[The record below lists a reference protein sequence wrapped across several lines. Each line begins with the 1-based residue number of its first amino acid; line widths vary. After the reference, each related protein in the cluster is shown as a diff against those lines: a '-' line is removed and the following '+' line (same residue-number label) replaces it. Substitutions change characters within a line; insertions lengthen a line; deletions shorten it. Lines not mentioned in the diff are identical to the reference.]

1 MSANT
6 DLKTSV
12 LVSQEVPEFVREEY
26 PTFVAFLEAYYEF
39 LETKQGTQ
47 KNDLTNQAKKLRTIR
62 DVDDSVE
69 EFETN
74 FYNTYATL
82 LPLDVQADKALLFK
96 QLVPL
101 YKTKGSDA
109 SFKLLFRLVFGE
121 DIDVILPKNNVLKS
135 SSSKWQIDNKLRINS
150 QISSRYVAN
159 GSNKTF
165 VLAQI
170 SGREDIVVYVNGTL
184 QTSGY
189 NVRKEYR
196 KLIFDT
202 APANNSVITVTYTV
216 FDTEL
221 LKNRQVTGLTSGAT
235 AIIENATQRI
245 ISDSLNVGLPIELLI
260 DAENLTGEF
269 LNGENVTIPII
280 DANGILIDIRAST
293 FSVVKSINLI
303 SLGANYNVGDPVYV
317 TGGNATSNAIGTIE
331 SIYQGIVERILVA
344 HGGAVFGQDSPIGV
358 FGNTSQYGLEIVV
371 DGIDRSGTN
380 AANSFVV
387 SDTLIGS
394 FANVYTGY
402 GVTAAGLTLP
412 NPGAGYSNGYLIFS
426 GGGAGAN
433 IPANASVEVNG
444 GTGVITAITINS
456 NGSYADPTSIIATPN
471 SAGDGTASISVLAS
485 ANYALTTGIATT
497 GITSP
502 NITTN
507 IRDILTYTSIP
518 VGPISNVKVLNSS
531 MPLTVNPIFDAFGAA
546 YGTDAT
552 TVTGITANTGS
563 VGVNSFVIFSGGAAS
578 NSAANARIYVDTAGY
593 VVNVNVSY
601 GGFYVGNAP
610 TAIANTGNI
619 SLSITTA
626 TLAQRTPKNLRSV
639 GRFKINDRGS
649 NYRPFDEI
657 VFGPNPMGTYGKY
670 AEAVVSEV
678 YAANGA
684 IRKISLANT
693 AVDGLVSITSGSTII
708 IGSGTNFN
716 RDLRVGDIIDVNGES
731 RIIATISPGGAQA
744 GVESLTPFIDN
755 ATNVKL
761 RVANRYP
768 LGGFGYTQNNFPTV
782 SVSSATGVGASIE
795 IDSLVSDGDRLAATG
810 VGTQGSILSIKVLD
824 PGAGYEYIPSVE
836 IRSATGTGATA
847 NATIER
853 SYDTAQGRWTTSDSI
868 LSTTERKLAGRDY
881 YVDYSYIISSRVE
894 FYRYKTLLK
903 ELLHPVGFVKY
914 AEYKANAV
922 IDLYDI
928 GVVTENPAGDEQFL
942 TISGRVNVGN
952 GSIVVSGLH
961 DQTKFN
967 IANSKGIISLGL
979 NDASFIAV
987 NGEIRRVNSII
998 SNTKILT
1005 SAKINDINITNA
1017 GLGYSNGYVNFT
1029 GGGGRLTSATLTYP
1043 GSGYAN
1049 GTLLFTGADEA
1060 IPAYATLEVFA
1071 SNGSIRNIDFVS
1083 GGLYSQQPT
1092 VTFAAGNDPHKVLYA
1107 NTITVTNPGAGYTN
1121 GFFDFTDAG
1130 ATGRTANIEYTVYT
1144 SNGGIN
1150 VQSFVVNDSGL
1161 FEGAVILTPNTKPNT
1176 TIAFVN
1182 IANAG
1187 IAHANG
1193 TLLFNDKGVISITA
1207 NAGSVVQSTGAP
1219 GATPVN
1225 TFITFSGGGLSNT
1238 TANARVYVNTAGYIV
1253 NVTLWGTSDSTDT
1266 LIPQTANG
1274 IYFSTPAATVNSV
1287 IDGLSYSNAIFTVTT
1302 SALYTNR
1309 PAFGLAEVYSSNG
1322 SLRKVTVLDSG
1333 LYSAN
1338 SYTIKSIAFPPNSTS
1353 AVNSYV
1359 IFTGGT
1365 ASNTR
1370 NVSANALIYV
1380 NTTGHIVNVKV
1391 ISAGL
1396 YTNSAITAVSNT
1408 GVTLTLNPVQYPQAI
1423 LNTTPISIT
1432 TIAANSITHYGRA
1445 HQNGYIRFTGGD
1457 PIVNANVTYTV
1468 DANGVVNAA
1477 SFTVVTPGL
1486 YRSAPR
1492 VSVDNNA
1499 VSITE
1504 AYPTS
1509 GGSGYSEGYLIIM
1522 GGSPLVNTAL
1532 TTIDTRPISNAN
1544 IRLVVDATTGTI
1556 VRSIINT
1563 VGLYANSGNISVDT
1577 AVLNVYPNVVTVSS
1591 ITVPPSTT
1599 AVNSFIVFTGG
1610 GEGNTAANARV
1621 YVDSSGFVV
1630 NVVVQYPGSY
1640 WGLPYAVLNT
1650 NPSLTL
1656 VTVTMNANPA
1666 VAVNSFITFTN
1677 GGPLSLANT
1686 ANARIFVDARG
1697 YIQNINVSNAG
1708 IYTTAPTAN
1717 ANTGNA
1723 NGGFTISMGPTI
1735 IYASNGRTQNGSG
1748 AKFRLSYNSNSTNI
1762 ANLIVSTTANN
1773 LHTANLNVSSYSNST
1788 TNASFTIVGVSNA
1801 QTNAVITLGFV
1812 GQNTA
1817 ANANVEVYNN
1827 SSGLM
1832 PLGTVNGAI
1841 RRIVITAN
1849 GEYYY
1854 PPTITPNSSGTG
1866 GLITLSNDSIGIF
1879 TQTANLQ
1886 TMIIHQSPSIILAE
1900 NYYQL
1905 TTDDDFELLAIDSET
1920 DVI

>member
-202 APANNSVITVTYTV
+202 APANNSVITVTYTS

-280 DANGILIDIRAST
+280 DANGILIDSRAST

-331 SIYQGIVERILVA
+331 SIYQSIVERILVA

-371 DGIDRSGTN
+371 DGIDTSGTN

-387 SDTLIGS
+387 SDTLVGS
-394 FANVYTGY
+394 FANV
-402 GVTAAGLTLP
+402 
-412 NPGAGYSNGYLIFS
+412 
-426 GGGAGAN
+426 
-433 IPANASVEVNG
+433 
-444 GTGVITAITINS
+444 AIS
-456 NGSYADPTSIIATPN
+456 
-471 SAGDGTASISVLAS
+471 S

-502 NITTN
+502 NVATN
-507 IRDILTYTSIP
+507 VRELLTYTSIP

-552 TVTGITANTGS
+552 TVTGITANTDS
-563 VGVNSFVIFSGGAAS
+563 VGVNSFVIFSGGAS
-578 NSAANARIYVDTAGY
+578 TNSAANARIFVNTAGY

-601 GGFYVGNAP
+601 GGFYVGNPP

-619 SLSITTA
+619 TLSIKPV
-626 TLAQRTPKNLRSV
+626 TLAQRTPKNLRSI
-639 GRFKINDRGS
+639 GRFKFNNRGS

-678 YAANGA
+678 YSANGA

-693 AVDGLVSITSGSTII
+693 SIPGTVTITGGSTII
-708 IGSGTNFN
+708 VGSGTNFN
-716 RDLRVGDIIDVNGES
+716 QDLRVGDIVDVNGES
-731 RIIATISPGGAQA
+731 RIITTISPGGLQA
-744 GVESLTPFIDN
+744 EVDGITPFTN
-755 ATNVKL
+755 PATTVKL

-768 LGGFGYTQNNFPTV
+768 LGGFGYTQNNFPSVT
-782 SVSSATGVGASIE
+782 VSSATGVDASIE
-795 IDSLVSDGDRLAATG
+795 IDSLISDGDRLVATG
-810 VGTQGSILSIKVLD
+810 DGIQGAILSIKVLE
-824 PGAGYEYIPSVE
+824 PGAGYEYVPSVE

-853 SYDTAQGRWTTSDSI
+853 SYDTAPGRWTTSDSI

-967 IANSKGIISLGL
+967 IANSRGIISLGL

-987 NGEIRRVNSII
+987 NGEIRRVNSVI

-1005 SAKINDINITNA
+1005 SARINDINITNA

-1060 IPAYATLEVFA
+1060 IPAYATVEVFA

-1121 GFFDFTDAG
+1121 GFFDFSDANTT
-1130 ATGRTANIEYTVYT
+1130 AITGRTANIEYTVYT

-1207 NAGSVVQSTGAP
+1207 NAGSVVQTTGAP
-1219 GATPVN
+1219 GATSVN

-1253 NVTLWGTSDSTDT
+1253 NVTLWGRSSSIGT

-1274 IYFSTPAATVNSV
+1274 IYFSTPTARVNSV
-1287 IDGLSYSNAIFTVTT
+1287 IDGLSYSNAVFTVTT

-1338 SYTIKSIAFPPNSTS
+1338 SFTVKSIAFPPNSTA

-1396 YTNSAITAVSNT
+1396 YTNNAITAVSNT
-1408 GVTLTLNPVQYPQAI
+1408 GVTLTINPVQFPQAI
-1423 LNTTPISIT
+1423 LNTSPISIT

-1468 DANGVVNAA
+1468 NANGVVNAA

-1486 YRSAPR
+1486 YRSAPT

-1509 GGSGYSEGYLIIM
+1509 GGSGYSDGYLIIM
-1522 GGSPLVNTAL
+1522 GGSPLVNTAV
-1532 TTIDTRPISNAN
+1532 TTINTRPISNAN

-1577 AVLNVYPNVVTVSS
+1577 AVLNVYPNIVTVVS
-1591 ITVPPSTT
+1591 VT
-1599 AVNSFIVFTGG
+1599 ANNGAVASNSYIVFRGG

-1621 YVDSSGFVV
+1621 YVNTAGYIQ
-1630 NVVVQYPGSY
+1630 NVVVLYAGSY
-1640 WGLPYAVLNT
+1640 FGLPLANANT
-1650 NPSLTL
+1650 TVFGGAAYSNANF
-1656 VTVTMNANPA
+1656 TVTMNANPA

-1886 TMIIHQSPSIILAE
+1886 TMIIHQAPSIILAE

-1905 TTDDDFELLAIDSET
+1905 TTDDDFELLAIDSES

>member
-62 DVDDSVE
+62 DVDDSIE

-82 LPLDVQADKALLFK
+82 LPLEVQADKALLFK

-101 YKTKGSDA
+101 YKAKGSDA

-135 SSSKWQIDNKLRINS
+135 SASRWQIDNKLRINS

-159 GSNKTF
+159 GTTKTF

-170 SGREDIVVYVNGTL
+170 SGKEDIIVYVDGTR

-202 APANNSVITVTYTV
+202 APPNNSTITVTYAL
-216 FDTEL
+216 FNTEL

-235 AIIENATQRI
+235 AIIENASQRI

-260 DAENLTGEF
+260 YADNLTGEF

-293 FSVVKSINLI
+293 FSVVKAINLT
-303 SLGANYNVGDPVYV
+303 SSGANYNVGDPVYV
-317 TGGNATSNAIGTIE
+317 TGGNATSNAIGTVE
-331 SIYQGIVERILVA
+331 SIYQGIIEQLLVS
-344 HGGAVFGQDSPIGV
+344 HGGAVFGLNSPIGV
-358 FGNTSQYGLEIVV
+358 FGNSSAFGLELIAGAV
-371 DGIDRSGTN
+371 DISGAN
-380 AANSFVV
+380 AANSFVA

-394 FANVYTGY
+394 FANV
-402 GVTAAGLTLP
+402 
-412 NPGAGYSNGYLIFS
+412 
-426 GGGAGAN
+426 
-433 IPANASVEVNG
+433 
-444 GTGVITAITINS
+444 AIS
-456 NGSYADPTSIIATPN
+456 
-471 SAGDGTASISVLAS
+471 S

-497 GITSP
+497 GLVSP
-502 NITTN
+502 NVN
-507 IRDILTYTSIP
+507 SNVRELLTYTSIQ
-518 VGPISNVKVLNSS
+518 VGPISNVKVLRSS
-531 MPLTVNPIFDAFGAA
+531 MPLTVNPIFDAFGIA

-552 TVTGITANTGS
+552 TITSITANAAAT
-563 VGVNSFVIFSGGAAS
+563 GVNSYVIFTGGASS
-578 NSAANARIYVDTAGY
+578 NSSANARIYVNTAGY
-593 VVNVNVSY
+593 IVNVNVAY
-601 GGFYVGNAP
+601 GGFYVGNVP
-610 TAIANTGNI
+610 SAIANTGNI
-619 SLSITTA
+619 SLSISSV
-626 TLAQRTPKNLRSV
+626 TLPQRTPKNLRSI
-639 GRFKINDRGS
+639 GRFKINNGGS

-657 VFGPNPMGTYGKY
+657 VFGRNPTGTYGKY

-684 IRKISLANT
+684 IRKIALANT
-693 AVDGLVSITSGSTII
+693 SIPGTVSITSESTIV
-708 IGSGTNFN
+708 IGSGTDFN
-716 RDLRVGDIIDVNGES
+716 RDIRIGDLIDVNGES
-731 RIIATISPGGAQA
+731 RVVSTISLGGLQL
-744 GVESLTPFIDN
+744 GVDAIFVNP
-755 ATNVKL
+755 ATGVKL

-768 LGGFGYTQNNFPTV
+768 LGGFGYTQNNFPSVT
-782 SVSSATGVGASIE
+782 VSSATGVDASIE
-795 IDSLVSDGDRLAATG
+795 VDSLVSDGDRFIANTLG
-810 VGTQGSILSIKVLD
+810 IQGSILSIKVLD
-824 PGAGYEYIPSVE
+824 PGAGYEYVPS
-836 IRSATGTGATA
+836 IDIQSATGTGASA

-853 SYDTAQGRWTTSDSI
+853 SYVTSPGRWTTSDSI

-894 FYRYKTLLK
+894 FYKYKTLLK

-914 AEYKANAV
+914 AEYKLDSV
-922 IDLYDI
+922 VDLYDI
-928 GVVTENPAGDEQFL
+928 GVESPIPEGDEQFL

-967 IANSKGIISLGL
+967 IANTKGIISFGL
-979 NDASFIAV
+979 NDASYIAV

-998 SNTKILT
+998 SNTRILT
-1005 SAKINDINITNA
+1005 SAKINYINVANA
-1017 GLGYSNGYVNFT
+1017 GGGYSNGYVNFT
-1029 GGGGRLTSATLTYP
+1029 GGGGRLTSTTLNYK

-1060 IPAYATLEVFA
+1060 IPAYATVEVFA
-1071 SNGSIRNIDFVS
+1071 SNGAIRNINFIS
-1083 GGLYSQQPT
+1083 SGLYSQAPSAT
-1092 VTFAAGNDPHKVLYA
+1092 LDTGNDPHKVLYA
-1107 NTITVTNPGAGYTN
+1107 NTITVTNSGAGYTN
-1121 GFFDFTDAG
+1121 GFFNFYSDEAVAN

-1161 FEGAVILTPNTKPNT
+1161 FKGEIILTPNTKPNT
-1176 TIAFVN
+1176 TVTLVN
-1182 IANAG
+1182 IANVG

-1207 NAGSVVQSTGAP
+1207 NAGSVVQTTSAP
-1219 GATPVN
+1219 GAIPVN
-1225 TFITFSGGGLSNT
+1225 TFIVFSEGGSSNT
-1238 TANARVYVNTAGYIV
+1238 IANARVYVNTAGYIV
-1253 NVTLWGTSDSTDT
+1253 NVTMWGISRSGT

-1274 IYFSTPAATVNSV
+1274 IYFSTPTARVNSV
-1287 IDGLSYSNAIFTVTT
+1287 IDGLSYSNAVFTVTT

-1309 PAFGLAEVYSSNG
+1309 PASGTAEVYSSNG
-1322 SLRKVTVLDSG
+1322 SLRKVTVTDGG

-1338 SYTIKSIAFPPNSTS
+1338 SFTVRSIAFPPNSTS
-1353 AVNSYV
+1353 AVNSHV

-1380 NTTGHIVNVKV
+1380 NTTGHIVNVRV

-1396 YTNSAITAVSNT
+1396 YTNNAITAVSNT
-1408 GVTLTLNPVQYPQAI
+1408 GVTLSVNLVQFPQAI
-1423 LNTTPISIT
+1423 LNTSPISINS
-1432 TIAANSITHYGRA
+1432 IAANSITHYGRA
-1445 HQNGYIRFTGGD
+1445 HQNGFIRFIGGD

-1468 DANGVVNAA
+1468 NANGAVNAA

-1486 YRSAPR
+1486 YRSAPT
-1492 VSVDNNA
+1492 VAVDNNA

-1504 AYPTS
+1504 AYPTD
-1509 GGSGYSEGYLIIM
+1509 GGTGYSDGYLIIM
-1522 GGSPLVNTAL
+1522 GGDPLVNTAVK
-1532 TTIDTRPISNAN
+1532 TITTRPITNAN
-1544 IRLVVDATTGTI
+1544 IRLVMSSSGSV
-1556 VRSIINT
+1556 VRSIINN
-1563 VGLYANSGNISVDT
+1563 VGLYANSGNINVDT
-1577 AVLNVYPNVVTVSS
+1577 AVLNVFPNIVAVSAV
-1591 ITVPPSTT
+1591 TVPPGTS
-1599 AVNSFIVFTGG
+1599 AVNSFIIFTGG
-1610 GEGNTAANARV
+1610 GDANTAANARV
-1621 YVDSSGFVV
+1621 YVDSGGFVV
-1630 NVVVQYPGSY
+1630 NVVVRFPGSY
-1640 WGLPYAVLNT
+1640 FGVPYAVLNT
-1650 NPSLTL
+1650 NPSLSV

-1666 VAVNSFITFTN
+1666 VAVNSFITFTG

-1697 YIQNINVSNAG
+1697 YVKNINVSNAG

-1735 IYASNGRTQNGSG
+1735 IYASNGFTQNGSG
-1748 AKFRLSYNSNSTNI
+1748 ARFRLSYNSNSTNI

-1773 LHTANLNVSSYSNST
+1773 LFTANLNVSSFSNST

-1801 QTNAVITLGFV
+1801 QTNAVITVGFV

-1817 ANANVEVYNN
+1817 ANANVEVY
-1827 SSGLM
+1827 G
-1832 PLGTVNGAI
+1832 GNGAI
-1841 RRIVITAN
+1841 RRITINAN

-1866 GLITLSNDSIGIF
+1866 GVITLSNDSIGIF

-1886 TMIIHQSPSIILAE
+1886 TMVIHPAPSIILTE
-1900 NYYQL
+1900 NYNQL
-1905 TTDDDFELLAIDSET
+1905 TTEDDLELLGIDSES
-1920 DVI
+1920 DVF

>member
-12 LVSQEVPEFVREEY
+12 LVSQEVPEFIRDEY
-26 PTFVAFLEAYYEF
+26 PTFISFLEAYYEF

-82 LPLDVQADKALLFK
+82 LPLEVQANKALLFK

-170 SGREDIVVYVNGTL
+170 SGKEDIVVYVNGTL

-202 APANNSVITVTYTV
+202 APANNSVVTVTYTS

-235 AIIENATQRI
+235 AVIENATRRI

-260 DAENLTGEF
+260 DTENLTGEF
-269 LNGENVTIPII
+269 LNGENVTVPII

-387 SDTLIGS
+387 SDTLVGS

-402 GVTAAGLTLP
+402 GVTAAGLTIP
-412 NPGAGYSNGYLIFS
+412 NPGANYSNGYLIFS

-456 NGSYADPTSIIATPN
+456 NGSYAVPTSITATPN

-552 TVTGITANTGS
+552 TVTGITANTDS

-578 NSAANARIYVDTAGY
+578 NSAANARIYVNTAGY

-619 SLSITTA
+619 SLSINTA
-626 TLAQRTPKNLRSV
+626 RLVQRTPKNLRSV

-649 NYRPFDEI
+649 NYRPFDQI
-657 VFGPNPMGTYGKY
+657 VFGSNPLGTYGKY

-928 GVVTENPAGDEQFL
+928 GVVAENPAGDEQFL

-987 NGEIRRVNSII
+987 NGEIRRVNSVI

-1029 GGGGRLTSATLTYP
+1029 GGGGRLTSATLTYS

-1060 IPAYATLEVFA
+1060 IPAYATVEVFA

-1238 TANARVYVNTAGYIV
+1238 TANARVYVNTEGYIV

-1468 DANGVVNAA
+1468 NANGVVNAA

-1522 GGSPLVNTAL
+1522 GGSPLVNTSV

-1556 VRSIINT
+1556 VRSIINN

-1591 ITVPPSTT
+1591 ITVPPSTP

-1666 VAVNSFITFTN
+1666 VAVNSYITFTN

-1686 ANARIFVDARG
+1686 ANARIFVDERG

-1748 AKFRLSYNSNSTNI
+1748 ATFRLSYNSNSTNI

-1886 TMIIHQSPSIILAE
+1886 TMIIHQAPSIILAE

-1905 TTDDDFELLAIDSET
+1905 ITDDDFELLAIDSET